1 MRKYI
6 YCLLFIPFLAS
17 TFNRGYGQNYD
28 LSKPTTILNLPDIL
42 REVSD
47 ITAINSATI
56 GCIQDEKG
64 LLFKY
69 SLKKGQITSQDSF
82 YVNGDY
88 EGIAMVKNDIY
99 VLRSDGII
107 LEIKN
112 GVKGN
117 RQVKTYATNIASN
130 NNEGL
135 CYDKKNDRLL
145 ISSKSRSSN
154 STKDK
159 RMIYAFDLATK
170 KLVQEPVFEIDIL
183 GIKNYL
189 TTKYSLTDTVAN
201 SIKIK
206 PSAIAIHPFSGKL
219 YMLSA
224 SGYLLCVF
232 NNGVLETAERLDPI
246 LFNKAEGITFLKN
259 GDMVVSNEGQTGSAT
274 LLLFKNGK

>member
-1 MRKYI
+1 MIKYI
-6 YCLLFIPFLAS
+6 YYLLFIPIIGV
-17 TFNRGYGQNYD
+17 TVHIGYAQSYD
-28 LSKPTTILNLPDIL
+28 LDKPNTILYLPSIL

-47 ITAINSATI
+47 ITAINSSTI

-88 EGIAMVKNDIY
+88 EGIAKVKNDIY
-99 VLRSDGII
+99 VLRSDGAI
-107 LEIKN
+107 LEIEN
-112 GVKGN
+112 GVKGSVN
-117 RQVKTYATNIASN
+117 VRIHTTNIPSN

-154 STKDK
+154 GTKDK
-159 RMIYAFDLATK
+159 RMIYAFDLITK
-170 KLVQEPVFEIDIL
+170 KLLEEPIFEIDIL
-183 GIKNYL
+183 AIKNSL
-189 TTKYSLTDTVAN
+189 TTKFSLSDSASN
-201 SIKIK
+201 SIRIK
-206 PSAIAIHPFSGKL
+206 PSAIAIHPINGKL

-224 SGYLLCVF
+224 TGYLLCTFV
-232 NNGVLETAERLDPI
+232 NGAFEKAEMLSPL

-259 GDMVVSNEGQTGSAT
+259 GDMIVSNEGQAGSAT
-274 LLLFKNGK
+274 LLVFKYLH